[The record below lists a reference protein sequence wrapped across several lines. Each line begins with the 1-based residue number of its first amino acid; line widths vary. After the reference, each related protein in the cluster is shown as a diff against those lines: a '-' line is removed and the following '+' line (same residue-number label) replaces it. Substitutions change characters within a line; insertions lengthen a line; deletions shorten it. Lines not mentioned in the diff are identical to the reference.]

1 LKDDKNADVLI
12 SDMLMACYCIMPRYN
27 IKAEQLPV
35 IKQVMLEAMQNFETT
50 LIKQAFIK
58 HIKTKSE
65 FPTVAA
71 IYNEVKDM
79 KQPQGGFF

>member
-1 LKDDKNADVLI
+1 MKDDKQADILI

-27 IKAEQLPV
+27 IMAEQLPV
-35 IKQVMLEAMQNFETT
+35 IKQVMLQAMQNFETS
-50 LIKQAFIK
+50 LVKQAFIK

-71 IYNEVKDM
+71 IYNAIIEIKE
-79 KQPQGGFF
+79 PQGGFF